1 MSKTGGNLIF
11 NEEEFENNIDL
22 GDINIDLSD
31 KMQEL
36 KNTTTTKDS
45 ADTMEVKYHGV
56 VIPVKNE
63 KIKSH
68 FTKIEEVNSRIE
80 KESELTKKL
89 IIFSEVFN
97 NIDEIIKL
105 VKKNKLEDT
114 PNQSDSKLIFINKNK
129 FFRLNKDS
137 IEIP

>member
-1 MSKTGGNLIF
+1 MSKSGGQLIF
-11 NEEEFENNIDL
+11 NEEEFENNTDL

-31 KMQEL
+31 KMEEL
-36 KNTTTTKDS
+36 KKTNLTKDS
-45 ADTMEVKYHGV
+45 SDNMEVKYHGF

-63 KIKSH
+63 KIKSY
-68 FTKIEEVNSRIE
+68 FSKIDEIDSRIE
-80 KESELTKKL
+80 KETELNKKL

-114 PNQSDSKLIFINKNK
+114 PNQSDSI
-129 FFRLNKDS
+129 
-137 IEIP
+137 